1 MALTGLLVGLIFG
14 FALQR
19 GRFCVTTA
27 FRDMWQTKRSS
38 YFTAFIA
45 IIAIQAVGVAVLDA
59 TGVVHLTHKALPWLA
74 VAVGSLIFGVAMV
87 LAAGCATG
95 TWYRAGEGLVG
106 SWIALVLYGASAAAM
121 KYGPLA
127 PLNDGLRSVTAPAT
141 TIPTTFHI
149 SPWIV
154 VAVLVIVAGYLVYRE
169 LTRPRRAV
177 ATLPPTRTG
186 LAHLLFEKPWH
197 PLATALIISAVAI
210 VAYPLSFA
218 SGRQA
223 GLGITTPSANLANW
237 FATGD
242 STRIDWGVWLVL
254 GILAGSSI
262 AALASGEFRVRV
274 PDAGTAI
281 RSAIGGI
288 GLGIGASLAGGCT
301 IGNSMVETA
310 QLAWQ
315 GWLAFGFTFLGV
327 GLAVRYLQPRAAR
340 SVPHTL
346 TSAPAAPEPARVPVS
361 A

>member
-1 MALTGLLVGLIFG
+1 MAITGLLVGLIFG

-27 FRDMWQTKRSS
+27 FRDVWQSRRAT
-38 YFTAFIA
+38 YFTAFVTVIA
-45 IIAIQAVGVAVLDA
+45 VQAVGVGILDA
-59 TGVVHLTHKALPWLA
+59 TGVIHITHKALPWLA
-74 VAVGSLIFGVAMV
+74 VSLGSLIFGVSMV

-106 SWIALVLYGASAAAM
+106 SWIALVLYATSAAAM
-121 KYGPLA
+121 KYGPLE
-127 PLNDGLRSVTAPAT
+127 PLNQGLRSVTLPVT
-141 TIPTTFHI
+141 TIPASLHI
-149 SPWIV
+149 SSWIV
-154 VAVLVIVAGYLVYRE
+154 IAVIVAGAGYLVYRE
-169 LTRPRRAV
+169 LTTPRPKV

-186 LAHLLFEKPWH
+186 LAHLLFEKSWH
-197 PLATALIISAVAI
+197 PLVTALVISAVAI

-237 FATGD
+237 FVTGNPA
-242 STRIDWGVWLVL
+242 RIDWGVWLVL
-254 GILAGSSI
+254 GILLGS
-262 AALASGEFRVRV
+262 AAAAWASGEFRIRV

-288 GLGIGASLAGGCT
+288 GLGVGASWAGGCT

-315 GWLAFGFTFLGV
+315 GWLAFGFTFIGV

-346 TSAPAAPEPARVPVS
+346 TTIGAQTPTSVPVS
-361 A
+361 L

>member
-1 MALTGLLVGLIFG
+1 MPITGLLVGLIFG

-27 FRDMWQTKRSS
+27 FRDVWQSRRSS
-38 YFTAFIA
+38 YFTAFVTVIA
-45 IIAIQAVGVAVLDA
+45 LQAVGVAVLDA
-59 TGVVHLTHKALPWLA
+59 TGVIHITHQALPWLA
-74 VAVGSLIFGVAMV
+74 VSVGSLIFGVSIV

-106 SWIALVLYGASAAAM
+106 SWIALVLYGVSASAM
-121 KYGPLA
+121 KYGPLRS
-127 PLNDGLRSVTAPAT
+127 LNKGLRETTVPVT
-141 TIPTTFHI
+141 TIPATLHV

-154 VAVLVIVAGYLVYRE
+154 VAVLVLGAGYLVYRE
-169 LTRPRRAV
+169 LSTPRRAV
-177 ATLPPTRTG
+177 ATLPATRTG
-186 LAHLLFEKPWH
+186 LAHLLFEKSWH
-197 PLATALIISAVAI
+197 PLATALVISVVAI

-218 SGRQA
+218 SGRPG

-237 FATGD
+237 LVTGN
-242 STRIDWGVWLVL
+242 STRIDWGVWLVV
-254 GILAGSSI
+254 GILVGSFI
-262 AALASGEFRVRV
+262 AAIGSGEFRVRV
-274 PDAGTAI
+274 PDAGTAV

-288 GLGIGASLAGGCT
+288 GLGVGASWAGGCT

-310 QLAWQ
+310 QLSWQ

-340 SVPHTL
+340 TVPYTL
-346 TSAPAAPEPARVPVS
+346 TPAPAPVS